1 MNRLSVLIG
10 TAALACALSTP
21 AQAAPILGQ
30 ALIATGGD
38 VTVTFVSNGAGYTSE
53 LYLDG
58 PDGDALGSIFN
69 NQTTPVSTSLNLG
82 AFLAGTELIF
92 RLEVKNTGQMFYS
105 GDSSRNADG
114 IAHAVVDSRQN
125 QAQVGFEDLFGG
137 GDRDYNDLVFSFS
150 NVSGGTVSAQG
161 GTVSAQGGTVSAQG
175 GTVSAQSG
183 GPSVLAV
190 DEPSTLVLFGVGL
203 AGLVLVMR
211 RQALRR

>member
-1 MNRLSVLIG
+1 
-10 TAALACALSTP
+10 
-21 AQAAPILGQ
+21 
-30 ALIATGGD
+30 
-38 VTVTFVSNGAGYTSE
+38 
-53 LYLDG
+53 
-58 PDGDALGSIFN
+58 
-69 NQTTPVSTSLNLG
+69 
-82 AFLAGTELIF
+82 
-92 RLEVKNTGQMFYS
+92 MFYS
-105 GDSSRNADG
+105 GDGSRNPDG

-150 NVSGGTVSAQG
+150 NVSGGTLSDQSG
-161 GTVSAQGGTVSAQG
+161 GPSVPAAGRTVGATAEPGGSSVLA
-175 GTVSAQSG
+175 VG

>member
-30 ALIATGGD
+30 ELIATGGD
-38 VTVTFVSNGAGYTSE
+38 VVVTFVSNGAGYTSE

-58 PDGDALGSIFN
+58 PDGDALGTIFN
-69 NQTTPVSTSLNLG
+69 NQTTLVSSSLNLG

-92 RLEVKNTGQMFYS
+92 RLEVKNTGQVFYS

-114 IAHAVVDSRQN
+114 IAHAIVDSSQN

-150 NVSGGTVSAQG
+150 NVSGGTL
-161 GTVSAQGGTVSAQG
+161 
-175 GTVSAQSG
+175 SAQSGGPSVLAVG